1 MKKLLNTLYILS
13 PDAYLCKDGENLVV
27 RIDDTEAMRL
37 PIHNIEGVLS
47 FSRTGA
53 SPGAMYL
60 CVQNGVKL
68 SFLSPTG
75 RYIGSL
81 EGGIK
86 GNVLLR
92 RTQHRL
98 ADDELVSAHIA
109 SVFIAGKIS
118 NHRAVLSRLLRDH
131 THDAEV
137 EKSIQEV
144 IAQLKHEQRRLGT
157 LTSRNA
163 VMGVEGN
170 AAKLYFSVFE
180 HLILNPDFPFSGR
193 HKRPPKDM
201 VNALLSFFYTILAH
215 DVRAALE
222 SVGLDPF
229 VGFLHV
235 DRPGRP
241 SLALDLME
249 ELRAYLVD
257 RFVLSVI
264 NKRQVSTKDF
274 LTQGENGIILKEDA
288 RKNLLALWQKRK
300 KDEITHPF
308 LREKMPLGLLPYIQA
323 QLLARYLREDLDEY
337 PVFLIQ

>member
-13 PDAYLCKDGENLVV
+13 PDGYLCKDGENLVI
-27 RIDDTEAMRL
+27 RINDVEALRI
-37 PIHNIEGVLS
+37 PIHNLESILS

-60 CVQNGVKL
+60 CVQNGIKL

-92 RTQHRL
+92 RTQYRI
-98 ADDELVSAHIA
+98 ADDELTSTHIA
-109 SVFIAGKIS
+109 AIFIAGKIA
-118 NHRAVLSRLLRDH
+118 NQRAVLSRLLRDH
-131 THDAEV
+131 PLTNTTTEA
-137 EKSIQEV
+137 IREV
-144 IAQLKHEQRRLGT
+144 ILQLKYEQNRIGSLRDRQSIL
-157 LTSRNA
+157 
-163 VMGVEGN
+163 GVEGN

-180 HLILNPDFPFSGR
+180 HLILNPEFPFTGR

-201 VNALLSFFYTILAH
+201 VNALLSFFYTILSL
-215 DVRAALE
+215 DVRSALE

-241 SLALDLME
+241 SLGLDLME

-257 RFVLSVI
+257 RFVLSLI
-264 NKRQVSTKDF
+264 NKKQISPKDF
-274 LTQGENGIILKEDA
+274 LSQGENGIILKEDA
-288 RKNLLALWQKRK
+288 RKKLLTLWQRRK
-300 KDEITHPF
+300 KEEITHPF
-308 LREKMPLGLLPYIQA
+308 LKEKMPLGLLPYIQA
-323 QLLARYLREDLDEY
+323 LLLSRYLRGDINDY
-337 PVFLIQ
+337 PIFLIQ

>member
-13 PDAYLCKDGENLVV
+13 PDGYLCKDGENLVV
-27 RIDDTEAMRL
+27 RINDVEALRI
-37 PIHNIEGVLS
+37 PIHNLESILS

-60 CVQNGVKL
+60 CVQNGIKL

-81 EGGIK
+81 ESGIK

-92 RTQHRL
+92 RTQYRI
-98 ADDELVSAHIA
+98 ADDELTSTHIA
-109 SVFIAGKIS
+109 AIFIAGKIA
-118 NHRAVLSRLLRDH
+118 NQRAVLSRLLRDH
-131 THDAEV
+131 PLTNTTTEA
-137 EKSIQEV
+137 IREV
-144 IAQLKHEQRRLGT
+144 ILQLKYEQKRIGSLRDRQSIL
-157 LTSRNA
+157 
-163 VMGVEGN
+163 GVEGN

-180 HLILNPDFPFSGR
+180 HLILNPEFPFTGR

-201 VNALLSFFYTILAH
+201 VNALLSFFYTILSL
-215 DVRAALE
+215 DVRSALE

-241 SLALDLME
+241 SLGLDLME

-257 RFVLSVI
+257 RFVLSLI
-264 NKRQVSTKDF
+264 NKKQISPKDF
-274 LTQGENGIILKEDA
+274 LSQGENGIILKEDA
-288 RKNLLALWQKRK
+288 RKKLLTLWQRRK
-300 KDEITHPF
+300 KEEITHPF
-308 LREKMPLGLLPYIQA
+308 LKEKMPLGLLPYIQA
-323 QLLARYLREDLDEY
+323 LLLSRYLRGDINDY
-337 PVFLIQ
+337 PIFLIQ

>member
-13 PDAYLCKDGENLVV
+13 PDGYLCKDGENLVI
-27 RIDDTEAMRL
+27 RINDVEALRI
-37 PIHNIEGVLS
+37 PIHNLESILS

-60 CVQNGVKL
+60 CVQNGIKL

-92 RTQHRL
+92 RTQYRI
-98 ADDELVSAHIA
+98 ADDELTSTHIA
-109 SVFIAGKIS
+109 AIFIAGKIA
-118 NHRAVLSRLLRDH
+118 NQRAVLSRLLRDH
-131 THDAEV
+131 PLTNTTTEA
-137 EKSIQEV
+137 IREV
-144 IAQLKHEQRRLGT
+144 ILQLKYEQKRIGSLRDRQSIL
-157 LTSRNA
+157 
-163 VMGVEGN
+163 GVEGN

-180 HLILNPDFPFSGR
+180 HLILNPEFPFTGR

-201 VNALLSFFYTILAH
+201 VNALLSFFYTILSL
-215 DVRAALE
+215 DVRSALE

-241 SLALDLME
+241 SLGLDLME

-257 RFVLSVI
+257 RFVLSLI
-264 NKRQVSTKDF
+264 NKKQISPKDF
-274 LTQGENGIILKEDA
+274 LSQGENGIILKEDA
-288 RKNLLALWQKRK
+288 RKKLLTLWQRRK
-300 KDEITHPF
+300 KEEITHPF
-308 LREKMPLGLLPYIQA
+308 LKEKMPLGLLPYIQA
-323 QLLARYLREDLDEY
+323 LLLSRYLRGDINDY
-337 PVFLIQ
+337 PIFLIQ

>member
-13 PDAYLCKDGENLVV
+13 PDGYLCKDGENLVI
-27 RIDDTEAMRL
+27 RINDVEALRI
-37 PIHNIEGVLS
+37 PIHNLESILS

-60 CVQNGVKL
+60 CVQNGIKL

-92 RTQHRL
+92 RTQYRI
-98 ADDELVSAHIA
+98 ADDKLTSTHIA
-109 SVFIAGKIS
+109 AIFIAGKIA
-118 NHRAVLSRLLRDH
+118 NQRAVLSRLLRDH
-131 THDAEV
+131 PLTNTTTEA
-137 EKSIQEV
+137 IREV
-144 IAQLKHEQRRLGT
+144 ILQLKYEQKRIGSLRDRQSIL
-157 LTSRNA
+157 
-163 VMGVEGN
+163 GVEGN

-180 HLILNPDFPFSGR
+180 HLILNPEFPFTGR

-201 VNALLSFFYTILAH
+201 VNALLSFFYTILSL
-215 DVRAALE
+215 DVRSALE

-241 SLALDLME
+241 SLGLDLME

-257 RFVLSVI
+257 RFVLSLI
-264 NKRQVSTKDF
+264 NKKQISPKDF
-274 LTQGENGIILKEDA
+274 LSQGENGIILKEDA
-288 RKNLLALWQKRK
+288 RKKLLTLWQRRK
-300 KDEITHPF
+300 KEEITHPF
-308 LREKMPLGLLPYIQA
+308 LKEKMPLGLLPYIQA
-323 QLLARYLREDLDEY
+323 LLLSRYLRGDINDY
-337 PVFLIQ
+337 PIFLIQ